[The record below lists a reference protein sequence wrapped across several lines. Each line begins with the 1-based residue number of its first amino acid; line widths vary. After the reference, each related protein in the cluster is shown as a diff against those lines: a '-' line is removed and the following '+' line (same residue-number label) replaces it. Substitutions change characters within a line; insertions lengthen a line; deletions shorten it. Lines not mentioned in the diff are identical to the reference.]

1 MGRPTPAITLNAIE
15 REMLEGYGR
24 RFTSAQ
30 ALAKRSRILLLLAEG
45 HSGTEVAERVGVSQ
59 QTVCLWR
66 RRFLA
71 LRLNG
76 LIDAP
81 RPGRPRTIAEKQVE
95 SVVTATLESKPRN
108 ATHWSTRGMAEQ
120 VGLSASTIG
129 RIWKAFNLQPHRVNS
144 FKLSTDPD
152 FIAKVRDVVGLYLD
166 PPANALVLCVD
177 EKSQIQALDR
187 TQTILPMQPGRIE
200 LQTHDYERHGVTSL
214 FAALNVATG
223 HVIGEC
229 HSRHRSK
236 EFIAFLGRIERE
248 VPSGLDIHVILDNY
262 ATHKTPAVKRWL
274 ARRPRFFFHF
284 TPTSSSWLNQV
295 ERWFSLITGRM
306 LKRGV
311 HRSVR
316 ELIKAI
322 QSYLDANNQAPKPF
336 TWAKS
341 ADDILASIERFC
353 RRTLGAHRPDVLQDI
368 TGSGH

>member
-1 MGRPTPAITLNAIE
+1 MGRPSAIVTLDAIE
-15 REMLEGYGR
+15 RETLQGYAR
-24 RFTSAQ
+24 RFTSSQ
-30 ALAKRSRILLLLAEG
+30 ALAKRSRIILLLADG
-45 HSGTEVAERVGVSQ
+45 LSGKEVAQRIGTSA
-59 QTVCLWR
+59 QTVCVWR
-66 RRFLA
+66 HRFLA
-71 LRLNG
+71 SRLAG
-76 LIDAP
+76 LSDAP
-81 RPGRPRTIAEKQVE
+81 RPGRPRTIAEKKVE
-95 SVVTATLESKPRN
+95 SVVTATLEAKPAN
-108 ATHWSTRGMAEQ
+108 ATHWSTRGMAAQ

-129 RIWKAFNLQPHRVNS
+129 RIWKAFNLQPHRVDS

-152 FIAKVRDVVGLYLD
+152 FIAKVQDVVGLYLN
-166 PPANALVLCVD
+166 PPDKALVLCVD

-187 TQTILPMQPGRIE
+187 TQTVLPMQPGRIE

-229 HSRHRSK
+229 HTRHRAK

-248 VPSGLDIHVILDNY
+248 VPDNLDIHVVLDNY
-262 ATHKTPAVKRWL
+262 ATHKTPAVRRWL
-274 ARRPRFFFHF
+274 AKRPRFHFHF

-322 QSYLDANNQAPKPF
+322 QAYLEANNKEPKPF
-336 TWAKS
+336 AWTKS
-341 ADDILASIERFC
+341 ADHILSSIERFC
-353 RRTLGAHRPDVLQDI
+353 LKTLGAHRPDIIQDI
-368 TGSGH
+368 SGSGH

>member
-1 MGRPTPAITLNAIE
+1 MGRPSAIVILDPIE
-15 REMLEGYGR
+15 RETLEGYAR

-30 ALAKRSRILLLLAEG
+30 ALAKRSKIILLLADG
-45 HSGTEVAERVGVSQ
+45 YSGKEVAQRMGTSA
-59 QTVCLWR
+59 QTVCVWR
-66 RRFLA
+66 HRFLA
-71 LRLNG
+71 SRLSG
-76 LIDAP
+76 LSDAP

-95 SVVTATLESKPRN
+95 SVVTATLEAKPAN
-108 ATHWSTRGMAEQ
+108 ATHWSTRGMAAQ

-129 RIWKAFNLQPHRVNS
+129 RIWKAFNLQPHRVDS

-152 FIAKVRDVVGLYLD
+152 FVAKVQDVVGLYLA
-166 PPANALVLCVD
+166 PPDKALVLCVD

-187 TQTILPMQPGRIE
+187 TQRVLPMQPGRIE

-229 HSRHRSK
+229 HTRHRAK

-248 VPSGLDIHVILDNY
+248 VPAKLDIHVILDNY

-274 ARRPRFFFHF
+274 AKRPRFTFHF

-306 LKRGV
+306 LRRGV

-316 ELIKAI
+316 ELVTAIKF
-322 QSYLDANNQAPKPF
+322 YLDANNKSPKPF
-336 TWAKS
+336 VWTKS
-341 ADDILASIERFC
+341 ADHILASIERFC
-353 RRTLGAHRPDVLQDI
+353 LRTLGAHRPEIIQDI

>member
-1 MGRPTPAITLNAIE
+1 MGRPSAVVNLDAIE
-15 REMLEGYGR
+15 RETLQGYTR

-30 ALAKRSRILLLLAEG
+30 ALAKRARIILLLADGL
-45 HSGTEVAERVGVSQ
+45 SGKEVARRIGTSS
-59 QTVCLWR
+59 QTVCVWR
-66 RRFLA
+66 HRFLQ
-71 LRLNG
+71 LRLAG
-76 LIDAP
+76 LSDAP

-95 SVVTATLESKPRN
+95 SVVRATLEAKPTN
-108 ATHWSTRGMAEQ
+108 ATHWSTRGMAAQ

-129 RIWKAFNLQPHRVNS
+129 RIWKAFNLPHRVDS

-152 FIAKVRDVVGLYLD
+152 FIAKVQDVVGLYLN
-166 PPANALVLCVD
+166 PPDKALVLCVD

-229 HSRHRSK
+229 HARHRAK
-236 EFIAFLGRIERE
+236 EFIAFLGSIERA
-248 VPSGLDIHVILDNY
+248 VPDHLDIHVVLDNY

-274 ARRPRFFFHF
+274 AKRPRFHFHF
-284 TPTSSSWLNQV
+284 TPTSASWLNQV

-316 ELIKAI
+316 ELVKAI
-322 QSYLDANNQAPKPF
+322 QGYLDANNKNPKPF
-336 TWAKS
+336 TWTKS
-341 ADDILASIERFC
+341 ANDILASIERFC
-353 RRTLGAHRPDVLQDI
+353 LKTLNAHRPEILQDI
-368 TGSGH
+368 SGSGH